1 MISSILP
8 LSTML
13 TELVIVGASIFS
25 VPLGSSSLAWL
36 APLSA
41 SPPLGFSLRTPRR
54 QWSPR
59 GICHVEHPL
68 PQPISRLCYR
78 LASDLVCRDWLFS
91 FVMRERLHRIAIIG
105 MLGTAILGASLA
117 IRDVIHHSSAPSA
130 QLLGR
135 ALNTKLA
142 VERLVNLSFH
152 CREAPLSE
160 PNRARRHIIG
170 ASLTALLV

>member
-1 MISSILP
+1 MMSSILP

-13 TELVIVGASIFS
+13 IELVIVGASIFS

-117 IRDVIHHSSAPSA
+117 IRDVIHHSSAPAPSSSVEHEYET
-130 QLLGR
+130 GR
-135 ALNTKLA
+135 RAAFK
-142 VERLVNLSFH
+142 
-152 CREAPLSE
+152 PLFFF
-160 PNRARRHIIG
+160 A
-170 ASLTALLV
+170 